1 MAKQS
6 KKEPILQ
13 KNKNYQKI
21 ATQINKLAQKDQ
33 YYRIKVLTNDILT
46 ETENKMLLEMDSYST
61 NFIKNIVKEIGLPT
75 ITKVGKKA
83 SFNAWLL
90 VQHSPDLEF
99 QKEYLALLKENKND
113 VKPANIAYLEDRI
126 LMYQNKPQIFG
137 TQFRPNKDTGKM
149 EPYTIEDP
157 TNVNK
162 RRADYGMET
171 LEEHIKMCYSD

>member
-61 NFIKNIVKEIGLPT
+61 NFIKNIVE
-75 ITKVGKKA
+75 
-83 SFNAWLL
+83 LL
-90 VQHSPDLEF
+90 F
-99 QKEYLALLKENKND
+99 LL
-113 VKPANIAYLEDRI
+113 I
-126 LMYQNKPQIFG
+126 LF
-137 TQFRPNKDTGKM
+137 F
-149 EPYTIEDP
+149 
-157 TNVNK
+157 
-162 RRADYGMET
+162 
-171 LEEHIKMCYSD
+171 HI